1 MDDGSITEPSK
12 SNAVE
17 HDADTERKMA
27 HNDDTATKK
36 PAELSSMDNAEKS
49 AQKKNGKPEKL
60 PFADNLRAAFSRSST
75 VAALRTRKIPATYA
89 KFPHIH
95 QYLVRGRYANDL
107 MRIDDFISSITKQD
121 IAVENDKR
129 LDNPVT
135 RKSRIPFL
143 KSRVVT
149 EDWARV
155 LQLLQEA
162 VLHAHIAVED
172 RRIMEQSIEHD
183 ARIDMLVHF
192 RKGNAFWSMDDVD
205 PAGVSARF
213 TVIYNDGALYE
224 SFIYIQDGTFYVTQ
238 MQLMESMEPDAVDTR
253 EWPEKDSLDPDL
265 FVTIDETYTRFVG
278 SYLISKPG
286 DSLDGRFWLNTS
298 DTERDI
304 HERLAP
310 LPEEGTTEQIM
321 DRVSIRSLFVANY
334 GALEAVVLALFFVFI
349 TSVAWKPG
357 VGWTVIPLLLGGASL
372 AVMAMILRKIL
383 DTTLTA
389 DIMVAKQKPDLN
401 VWRISQII
409 RVLLTLVA
417 ALIVMLGA
425 SMVTLRIEEKDF
437 DDLSF
442 ETLTTLFPIAAAL
455 AIAAWHITARRVRV
469 PVNMMPVTDSM
480 RTAAMIAD
488 FALAAVLSATAVVL
502 YISGTID
509 SWLHLTIFSAV
520 VLVSFPMVMLAMS
533 RLIGSLTPLRSL
545 ENARYCKYVHN
556 DSGLTRAQWTQKY
569 DMAP

>member
-1 MDDGSITEPSK
+1 MDDDSTPELTANSV
-12 SNAVE
+12 SN
-17 HDADTERKMA
+17 HDATTQHDVAQKDDVATDTTIS
-27 HNDDTATKK
+27 D
-36 PAELSSMDNAEKS
+36 SSVDNGAKS
-49 AQKKNGKPEKL
+49 AQKKNKKPETL

-121 IAVENDKR
+121 IAVEHDKH

-135 RKSRIPFL
+135 RKSRIPFM
-143 KSRVVT
+143 KRRIVT

-155 LQLLQEA
+155 FQLLQEV

-172 RRIMEQSIEHD
+172 RRIMEQSIEQD

-192 RKGNAFWSMDDVD
+192 QKGNSFWSMDDVD
-205 PAGVSARF
+205 PTGVSARF

-224 SFIYIQDGTFYVTQ
+224 SFLYIQDGTFYVTQ
-238 MQLMESMEPDAVDTR
+238 MQLMESMDADEIDTR

-286 DSLDGRFWLNTS
+286 DSLDGRFWLNTA

-321 DRVSIRSLFVANY
+321 DRVSARSLFVANY

-357 VGWTVIPLLLGGASL
+357 VGWTVVPLLLGGASL
-372 AVMAMILRKIL
+372 ALMAVILRKIL

-389 DIMVAKQKPDLN
+389 DLMVAKQKPDVN
-401 VWRISQII
+401 VWRVSQIV
-409 RVLLTLVA
+409 RVVLTLIA
-417 ALIVMLGA
+417 AFIVMLGA
-425 SMVTLRIEEKDF
+425 SMVTLRVEDKDVE
-437 DDLSF
+437 DLSF
-442 ETLTTLFPIAAAL
+442 DALATLFPIAAAL
-455 AIAAWHITARRVRV
+455 AMAAWHITARRVRV
-469 PVNMMPVTDSM
+469 PVNMMPVTGNM
-480 RTAAMIAD
+480 RTAAMVAD
-488 FALAAVLSATAVVL
+488 FVLAAVLVVIAVLL
-502 YISGTID
+502 YISGD
-509 SWLHLTIFSAV
+509 FDNWLYLASFTFV
-520 VLVSFPMVMLAMS
+520 VLVLFPLVMLAMS

-545 ENARYCKYVHN
+545 ESARFCKYVHN
-556 DSGLTRAQWTQKY
+556 DSGLTRDQWTQKY